1 MTILQVMAD
10 DDRDQVR
17 LRTCDIDEI
26 AAALAP
32 HGVRIERW
40 QTRPLAQDDVLEVY
54 ADEVRRVC
62 QQGGYQLV
70 DVVRMHPDRAD
81 DQWETKA
88 KAAREKF
95 LDEHTHD
102 EDEIRFFV
110 DGRGCFSLHL
120 AGEVYAVVCE
130 AGDLMSVPAGTRHW
144 FDMGP
149 TPDFCAIRFF
159 QEENGW
165 VAEFTGAT
173 ISARMPSLD
182 ELLLNRVSVNRVL

>member
-10 DDRDQVR
+10 NDRDQVR
-17 LRTCDIDEI
+17 LRTSGIDEI
-26 AAALAP
+26 ATALAP

-40 QTRPLAQDDVLEVY
+40 QTKPLAEDAGEDQVLQVY
-54 ADEVRRVC
+54 ANEIRRVSEE
-62 QQGGYQLV
+62 GGYQLV
-70 DVVRMHPDRAD
+70 DVVRLHPDAAD
-81 DQWETKA
+81 AGWAIKA

-110 DGRGCFSLHL
+110 DGRGCFYLHL
-120 AGEVYAVVCE
+120 SAEVHAVVCE
-130 AGDLMSVPAGTRHW
+130 AGDLMSVPTGTKHW
-144 FDMGP
+144 FDMGH

-165 VAEFTGAT
+165 VAGFTGAT

-182 ELLLNRVSVNRVL
+182 ELLHNIS